1 MYVLPPV
8 LLLEVDGFV
17 VFAKK
22 NEEKM
27 EKYAITWQHNYH
39 RASIHLAACMV
50 YTIFKI
56 EP

>member
-8 LLLEVDGFV
+8 VDGSV

-27 EKYAITWQHNYH
+27 EKYAI
-39 RASIHLAACMV
+39 IHGNIIIIGLQ
-50 YTIFKI
+50 YI
-56 EP
+56 

>member
-8 LLLEVDGFV
+8 VDGFV

>member
-8 LLLEVDGFV
+8 VDGFV

-39 RASIHLAACMV
+39 RASIHLAMYGLYDV
-50 YTIFKI
+50 
-56 EP
+56 